1 MRTATKTRRPRSSGC
16 ATSKD
21 AIGERLSRRPPVA
34 PRARGREHRGRP
46 TPLRLR
52 AGHRGLGGAMSGND
66 HVAEPFRSLLNDLTH
81 NHRAARAELRDGMA
95 ALNRV
100 NRQTMSYIGPAP
112 EDEDELEAD
121 AEVERLHT
129 EVARQESIIADLQEA
144 LTKIAEIAGDYGDGA
159 PDDHYLAHILL
170 QLEAN
175 GKTLNL

>member
-1 MRTATKTRRPRSSGC
+1 MSTRDQVL
-16 ATSKD
+16 A
-21 AIGERLSRRPPVA
+21 L
-34 PRARGREHRGRP
+34 
-46 TPLRLR
+46 
-52 AGHRGLGGAMSGND
+52 
-66 HVAEPFRSLLNDLTH
+66 
-81 NHRAARAELRDGMA
+81 HRAARAELRDGMA
-95 ALNRV
+95 AINRV

-170 QLEAN
+170 QLEGIATSALDEAR
-175 GKTLNL
+175 GTHKKALEAMQKRQQP